1 MDIVGRNENSTEL
14 VKILRP
20 IHTRPEEFEQ
30 SSVILDL
37 CFRKIQAGKSHDNC
51 DESFSKK
58 LRLHNV
64 FRPHKNEKRRRN
76 CLRFEDRVFGGSVD
90 ETLGRQRGSGD

>member
-1 MDIVGRNENSTEL
+1 MDIVGPNENSTEL

-20 IHTRPEEFEQ
+20 IHTRREEFEQ

-37 CFRKIQAGKSHDNC
+37 CSRKIQAGKSHDNC

-64 FRPHKNEKRRRN
+64 FRPHKNEKQRRN
-76 CLRFEDRVFGGSVD
+76 CLFVRRYC
-90 ETLGRQRGSGD
+90 GRDFR